1 MCFIPLEPRQHYG
14 TSAGSFSSKNA
25 KAEGT
30 ALGPRRRPT
39 RGRGQSP
46 RGCLARAVRPPRPR
60 RANLSFPE
68 AATTAAIPSSACD
81 SWSHSAKPQL
91 AEPQQP
97 ATAEVRPPCQET
109 LHPSAWRQ
117 RAARPVPGVGGG
129 GHREQEHI
137 LTRWD
142 SALSSPSSAATKSVW
157 RPQRR
162 AHCYLP
168 HFLSISESQTR
179 TRKNLNG
186 NFRKFFLPPPKL
198 TP

>member
-46 RGCLARAVRPPRPR
+46 RGCSARAVRPPRPR

-81 SWSHSAKPQL
+81 SRSHSAKPQL

-109 LHPSAWRQ
+109 GHCIPPPGGSGLRDRCQGLGAGGTVSRNTSSQDGTPLS
-117 RAARPVPGVGGG
+117 PVPHPQPQNQCGDHSE
-129 GHREQEHI
+129 GH
-137 LTRWD
+137 T
-142 SALSSPSSAATKSVW
+142 ATC
-157 RPQRR
+157 P
-162 AHCYLP
+162 
-168 HFLSISESQTR
+168 IS
-179 TRKNLNG
+179 
-186 NFRKFFLPPPKL
+186 
-198 TP
+198 